1 MLYRRKHEFQKLI
14 RDLRNVLEELGNK
27 HTILASS
34 SANQFFFKPSK
45 PLLPK
50 KVENKPEK
58 IEVFQNIKAPLEKEV
73 SKTSEQV
80 TKKEGVDLKLEPLSQ
95 VTTEPIKEL
104 EQIVRQAVP
113 YLTLK
118 QNIPDDSLA
127 KKISSMWK
135 EQNDVADAV
144 ILFFNESN
152 QEIHF
157 LKNLVKAID
166 ISLVPA
172 KLLDIRRLE
181 KKWDLFLDDP
191 GRYKIKL
198 MIASAQTIHKCPEL
212 KRHYKEIPSTSQ
224 FFLGNIPLLLLS
236 PFSSY
241 FKTPLLK
248 RSLWQKLCQ
257 ILKN

>member
-27 HTILASS
+27 HTILASP
-34 SANQFFFKPSK
+34 SANQFFFKSSK
-45 PLLPK
+45 PVPQK
-50 KVENKPEK
+50 KVEYKLEK
-58 IEVFQNIKAPLEKEV
+58 KEIPLINKAPIEKV
-73 SKTSEQV
+73 ASKTMEAV
-80 TKKEGVDLKLEPLSQ
+80 KKEDDPILKLEPLS
-95 VTTEPIKEL
+95 TITIEPIKEL
-104 EQIVRQAVP
+104 EQIVRQAAP
-113 YLTLK
+113 YLTVTPH
-118 QNIPDDSLA
+118 IPDDSLA

-181 KKWDLFLDDP
+181 KKWDLFLDP
-191 GRYKIKL
+191 ARYKIKL
-198 MIASAQTIHKCPEL
+198 MIASTQTIHKCPEL